1 MSKQDLSW
9 AIPVMR
15 AGYAGRGIV
24 YVVVAGISLFALTR
38 GGEAEGTSGALE
50 QLEGSAWGSV
60 VLFLIF
66 LGMAA
71 YAIWRWVDAVYDLE
85 EYGSEAKGL
94 IARAGM
100 ITTGT
105 IHGALGVFAFVLLFT
120 SGGGGGGGGG
130 STISEVVGWVM
141 GLPAGIWLVGIAG
154 AVTVGAGIYYVVKA
168 VKEKYRKHLRANHF
182 TRNWNPALK
191 AGVLAQAVIITLI
204 GFFLVFAALQA
215 DPSQAGGVGE
225 AFSWLRDQA
234 YGQALVIAV
243 CIGLLGFA
251 LFCFVNAAYR
261 VVPRV
266 AGDDV
271 ETLARRAKGKAQ
283 AAVG

>member
-15 AGYAGRGIV
+15 MGYAGRGIV

-38 GGEAEGTSGALE
+38 GGEAEGTSSALE

-60 VLFLIF
+60 VLLLIF

-71 YAIWRWVDAVYDLE
+71 YAIWRWIDAAYDLE
-85 EYGSEAKGL
+85 DYGGEVKGL
-94 IARAGM
+94 IARGGM
-100 ITTGT
+100 IITGA
-105 IHGALGVFAFVLLFT
+105 IHGALGLFALVLLFT
-120 SGGGGGGGGG
+120 SGGGGSG
-130 STISEVVGWVM
+130 STIAEVVRWVM
-141 GLPAGIWLVGIAG
+141 GLPAGIWLVGLAG
-154 AVTVGAGIYYVVKA
+154 AITIGAGIYYVVKA
-168 VKEKYRKHLRANHF
+168 VKEKYRAHLRANHF

-191 AGVLAQAVIITLI
+191 AGVLAQAIIITLI
-204 GFFLVFAALQA
+204 GFFLVFAAWQA

-234 YGQALVIAV
+234 HGRILVIAV

-261 VVPRV
+261 VVPKV

-271 ETLARRAKGKAQ
+271 ETLARRAKGKAE
-283 AAVG
+283 AAMG